1 MTIKVNSCYTVNSYD
16 QKKLKINFKQGGGGA
31 RPALDPPLD
40 IYNNDTILVCRS
52 VTVQNLFCKTNR
64 FFFRL

>member
-31 RPALDPPLD
+31 PGVGPAFGQ
-40 IYNNDTILVCRS
+40 I
-52 VTVQNLFCKTNR
+52 KK
-64 FFFRL
+64 